1 MIEQKIMIMQKLSDN
16 LKEFQQATRNY
27 HQKPNYE
34 TYQSTKNWW
43 RQVELCLNLL
53 ETVFEG
59 DIK

>member
-1 MIEQKIMIMQKLSDN
+1 MKKLSDN
-16 LKEFQQATRNY
+16 LKEFQQATRSY